1 MTSQEMQALLQPHV
15 GNKEALIPILQQVQG
30 KEGYVPESLV
40 PQIAEALGVSPSQV
54 QGVVTFYSQF
64 YTSPRG
70 RTIVKICRGT
80 ACHVRGGRGILRV
93 VQKNLGLEDGQTAPD
108 YSFTLE
114 TVA

>member
-1 MTSQEMQALLQPHV
+1 MKTLLQPHL
-15 GNKEALIPILQQVQG
+15 GNREALIPILQQVQEI
-30 KEGYVPESLV
+30 EGYVPETLI
-40 PQIAEALGVSPSQV
+40 PQIARALGLSPSQV

-64 YTSPRG
+64 YTAPRG
-70 RTIVKICRGT
+70 RNIVKICRGT

-93 VQKNLGLEDGQTAPD
+93 VQKNLNLEDGQTAPD

>member
-1 MTSQEMQALLQPHV
+1 MIEKIETILRINQKNP
-15 GNKEALIPILQQVQG
+15 EALIPVLQQVQE
-30 KEGYVPESLV
+30 KLGYLPEALV
-40 PQIAEALGVSPSQV
+40 PAIAEALGVFPSRV

-70 RTIVKICRGT
+70 KTVVRVCRGT

-93 VQKNLGLEDGQTAPD
+93 VQKNLDLEDGETAPD